1 MRALGIVLA
10 AALAFAPLQCGSAP
24 DPDRRREDTP
34 AEALLGLA
42 ERFGEEGDEA
52 ARRQTLEYLVERYP
66 DSREA
71 QRARAWLEREGASA
85 GSP

>member
-1 MRALGIVLA
+1 MIRLALA
-10 AALAFAPLQCGSAP
+10 AALFLAPFQCASAP

-42 ERFGEEGDEA
+42 ERFGAEGDPD
-52 ARRQTLEYLVERYP
+52 ARRATLRYLVERYP

-71 QRARAWLEREGASA
+71 ERARLWLGQEGEPGGA
-85 GSP
+85 P